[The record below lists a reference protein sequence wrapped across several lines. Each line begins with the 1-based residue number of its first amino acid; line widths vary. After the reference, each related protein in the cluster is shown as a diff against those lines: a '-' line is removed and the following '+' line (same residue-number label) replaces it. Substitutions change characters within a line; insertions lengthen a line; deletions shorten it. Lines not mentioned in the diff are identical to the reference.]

1 MKKFVLV
8 LGVLLMAAVML
19 GQTSEPATASKV
31 IPPKAKVFISS
42 MPDGF
47 ASLMLSSAV
56 GPFAV
61 VIESS
66 FRSQAK

>member
-31 IPPKAKVFISS
+31 IPPKAKVFISFKT
-42 MPDGF
+42 GC
-47 ASLMLSSAV
+47 
-56 GPFAV
+56 
-61 VIESS
+61 
-66 FRSQAK
+66 